1 MTTKDCTSLE
11 NIVIVLNQKYI
22 HQLYD
27 THYFNTV
34 EKLRVKYMGQ
44 SNKKSIY
51 LYVKKI
57 DTVFLMCG
65 HLVVCNKCSKITQ
78 CKSAIT
84 EIVQIYYE

>member
-1 MTTKDCTSLE
+1 MIHIISILLKSCVLNE
-11 NIVIVLNQKYI
+11 NIWDKVIRSQFICV
-22 HQLYD
+22 
-27 THYFNTV
+27 
-34 EKLRVKYMGQ
+34 
-44 SNKKSIY
+44 

-78 CKSAIT
+78 CPECKSAIT